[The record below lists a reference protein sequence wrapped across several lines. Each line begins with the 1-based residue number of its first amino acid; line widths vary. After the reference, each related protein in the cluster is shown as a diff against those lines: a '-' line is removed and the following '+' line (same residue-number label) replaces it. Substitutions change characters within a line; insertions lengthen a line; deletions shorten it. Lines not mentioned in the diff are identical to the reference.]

1 MQPIWY
7 TILAAVPSLFV
18 IKIRLTYFFIQNVV
32 EIFNNLL
39 DENNREGWS
48 VLQDVS

>member
-7 TILAAVPSLFV
+7 TILAVVPSLFV
-18 IKIRLTYFFIQNVV
+18 IKIRLTYFIQNVV